1 MFILSSQEIRIL
13 CFSDKKLGPSF
24 TPKRAKMSSLD
35 GLPFTLSPVGE
46 EEAELRRRVFA
57 GPCSALREGVLV
69 AEPGGVRWVK
79 IGSYSIK
86 IIKSRMFQTGPSF
99 SMANYYE
106 HGI

>member
-13 CFSDKKLGPSF
+13 CFSEKKLGPSF

-69 AEPGGVRWVK
+69 AEPGGVRWGK
-79 IGSYSIK
+79 IGAQKHIWGK
-86 IIKSRMFQTGPSF
+86 K
-99 SMANYYE
+99 
-106 HGI
+106 